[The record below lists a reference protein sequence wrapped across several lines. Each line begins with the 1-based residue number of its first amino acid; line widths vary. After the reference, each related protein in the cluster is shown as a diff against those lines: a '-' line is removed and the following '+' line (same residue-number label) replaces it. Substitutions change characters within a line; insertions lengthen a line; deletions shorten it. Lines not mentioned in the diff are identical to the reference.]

1 MLKSVINIREDIDIS
16 KFPKLLAF
24 LKRRNEGFKPKKSR
38 ILTSEQVDQFL
49 REAPDDKYLML
60 KVALILG
67 VAGACR
73 GKELVNLEID
83 DVRDLGD
90 SFLIAIRNTKNK
102 IDRNFVIKNSE
113 NSAISFVAI
122 FRKYVALRKTGTPHS
137 KFFVQY
143 INKECTT
150 RVVGK
155 NMFGTFPRQIAAFLK
170 LENATSYTGHCF
182 RRTSASLL
190 ADSGATIDVLK
201 RHGGWKSSNVA
212 EGYIESSIKNEQKI
226 SDKIFGQ
233 VADSSTIVMSQSSFS
248 LHVSAGSSKQTPV
261 QYEKDLS
268 VTRQLP
274 GALTQERLVNMTNCH
289 NINLNINVNYHS
301 N

>member
-1 MLKSVINIREDIDIS
+1 
-16 KFPKLLAF
+16 
-24 LKRRNEGFKPKKSR
+24 
-38 ILTSEQVDQFL
+38 
-49 REAPDDKYLML
+49 
-60 KVALILG
+60 
-67 VAGACR
+67 
-73 GKELVNLEID
+73 
-83 DVRDLGD
+83 
-90 SFLIAIRNTKNK
+90 
-102 IDRNFVIKNSE
+102 
-113 NSAISFVAI
+113 
-122 FRKYVALRKTGTPHS
+122 
-137 KFFVQY
+137 
-143 INKECTT
+143 
-150 RVVGK
+150 
-155 NMFGTFPRQIAAFLK
+155 MFGTFPRQIAAFLK

-212 EGYIESSIKNEQKI
+212 EGYIESSIKNKQKI

-248 LHVSAGSSKQTPV
+248 LPVSAGSSKQTPV

-274 GALTQERLVNMTNCH
+274 GALTQERLVNMKNCH

>member
-1 MLKSVINIREDIDIS
+1 MLKSVINIRVDIDIS

-73 GKELVNLEID
+73 GKELVDLEID

-113 NSAISFVAI
+113 NSAI
-122 FRKYVALRKTGTPHS
+122 
-137 KFFVQY
+137 
-143 INKECTT
+143 
-150 RVVGK
+150 
-155 NMFGTFPRQIAAFLK
+155 
-170 LENATSYTGHCF
+170 
-182 RRTSASLL
+182 
-190 ADSGATIDVLK
+190 
-201 RHGGWKSSNVA
+201 
-212 EGYIESSIKNEQKI
+212 
-226 SDKIFGQ
+226 
-233 VADSSTIVMSQSSFS
+233 
-248 LHVSAGSSKQTPV
+248 
-261 QYEKDLS
+261 
-268 VTRQLP
+268 
-274 GALTQERLVNMTNCH
+274 
-289 NINLNINVNYHS
+289 INLNINVNYHS

>member
-1 MLKSVINIREDIDIS
+1 MLKSVINIRVDIDIS
-16 KFPKLLAF
+16 KFPKLLAV

-73 GKELVNLEID
+73 GKELVDLEID

-113 NSAISFVAI
+113 NSAI
-122 FRKYVALRKTGTPHS
+122 
-137 KFFVQY
+137 
-143 INKECTT
+143 
-150 RVVGK
+150 
-155 NMFGTFPRQIAAFLK
+155 
-170 LENATSYTGHCF
+170 
-182 RRTSASLL
+182 
-190 ADSGATIDVLK
+190 
-201 RHGGWKSSNVA
+201 
-212 EGYIESSIKNEQKI
+212 
-226 SDKIFGQ
+226 
-233 VADSSTIVMSQSSFS
+233 
-248 LHVSAGSSKQTPV
+248 
-261 QYEKDLS
+261 
-268 VTRQLP
+268 
-274 GALTQERLVNMTNCH
+274 
-289 NINLNINVNYHS
+289 INLNINVNYHS